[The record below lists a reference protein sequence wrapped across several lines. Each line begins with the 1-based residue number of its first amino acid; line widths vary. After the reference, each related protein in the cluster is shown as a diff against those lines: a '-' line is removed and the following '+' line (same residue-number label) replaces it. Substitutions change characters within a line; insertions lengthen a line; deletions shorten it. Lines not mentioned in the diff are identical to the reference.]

1 MHIQC
6 SFEYVVL
13 FLGARGETTRGSI
26 STNTLSMADKKD
38 RSPFPFALICEMG
51 MGKMTIDGFMSM
63 SGATKAAEKLLC
75 CWVIYKLQPSP
86 LYVEEV
92 AHGGIGFAHGAI
104 RSYAKEM
111 FKAQP
116 QAAPLD

>member
-1 MHIQC
+1 MEEESNQ
-6 SFEYVVL
+6 ENPQ
-13 FLGARGETTRGSI
+13 GKP
-26 STNTLSMADKKD
+26 LSMADKKD
-38 RSPFPFALICEMG
+38 REPFPFALICEMG
-51 MGKMTIDGFMSM
+51 MGRMTIDGFMTL

-75 CWVIYKLQPSP
+75 CWVIYKLQPAP

-104 RSYAKEM
+104 RNYAKEM

-116 QAAPLD
+116 QAAAMD

>member
-1 MHIQC
+1 MYKLSIR
-6 SFEYVVL
+6 
-13 FLGARGETTRGSI
+13 GARATKKQQENPQTPH
-26 STNTLSMADKKD
+26 SMADKKD
-38 RSPFPFALICEMG
+38 RAPFPFALICEMG

-75 CWVIYKLQPSP
+75 CWVIYKLQPAP